1 MHRKTAPPPLK
12 RRRRNKSY
20 ADMPE
25 GVVALRSPDECC
37 ACVLK
42 RTDDWLRLVYL
53 GGALEGRIAWRH
65 IGAVS
70 RGTPPPAEVLTP
82 LSAAERADLSREL
95 RTTPHTPPLVR
106 LDGEECLKG
115 SLLQLRKGWARIVV
129 LMGTRSCRELRCRA
143 TRICRWSE
151 GSDGR
156 RRPTSVPS
164 EHADDVTARGKKRRA
179 ERQALTDGLVAEM
192 G

>member
-1 MHRKTAPPPLK
+1 MTG
-12 RRRRNKSY
+12 Y
-20 ADMPE
+20 AWSTSVGP
-25 GVVALRSPDECC
+25 
-37 ACVLK
+37 
-42 RTDDWLRLVYL
+42 
-53 GGALEGRIAWRH
+53 LEGRIAWRH

-70 RGTPPPAEVLTP
+70 RGTPAPAKPTSALLPPPADTLTP

-95 RTTPHTPPLVR
+95 RTMPHTPPLVR

-129 LMGTRSCRELRCRA
+129 LMGARSCRELRCRA

-156 RRPTSVPS
+156 RRPTSVLS